1 MSRRVLVVE
10 GDHDVLEVCLVSLE
24 RVGGFAVDT
33 ASTAAAALELLA
45 QGALP
50 DAVLLDV
57 MLPGLDGLSLVRR
70 LRQSDRTRD
79 LPVVLLTLQDLPRG
93 TDLVGLGVRGALGKP
108 FDPMTLPAQVSQL
121 LRWSGG

>member
-79 LPVVLLTLQDLPRG
+79 LPVVLLTPQDLPRG

-121 LRWSGG
+121 LGWSGG